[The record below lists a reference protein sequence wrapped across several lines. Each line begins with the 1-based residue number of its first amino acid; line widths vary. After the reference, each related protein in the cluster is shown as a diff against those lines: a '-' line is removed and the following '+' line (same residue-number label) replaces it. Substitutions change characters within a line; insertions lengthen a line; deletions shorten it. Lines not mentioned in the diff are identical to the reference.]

1 MKDRWGRG
9 QGEGV
14 EGASDGYHDECGK
27 TYCEMNVL
35 SNRCLRQLFL
45 CRKGSVPF
53 TPKLTSVKAQRALS
67 GATLV
72 EVSPKSIQP
81 YLRLMRIDKPTGFW
95 LLYWPCTWSI
105 ALAAAPGSLPDLKML
120 ALFGAG
126 SILMRSAGCIMNDI
140 FDKDYDRMV
149 ERTQSRP
156 LASGELN
163 NLQAVALLALLL
175 SGSLSILLQFT
186 WFSVAVGASSLPL
199 VVVYPFAKRYTY
211 WPQFVLGLT
220 SNWGVFIAWCHLC
233 PSTLLTVIPL
243 YTATV
248 FYTATYDTIYSHQD
262 LIRTTEFCISHSL
275 YCSLLDQTMRVKNR
289 NGVIIQGLYN
299 TTDSTGLAFNWGVL
313 LGWAVIRDE
322 LCIALPLLYMASVNW
337 TLIYDT
343 IYAHQDKTDDLIAGI
358 KSTALLFGD
367 KTKYWLTG
375 FAVLTILGFGT
386 TGVMVQQT
394 WPFYGTLAAT
404 GIHLAWQIG
413 AVDINDPK
421 DCWKKFKT
429 NQWLGAILFTGIVA
443 GNLLRKEEK
452 GEANCCR

>member
-14 EGASDGYHDECGK
+14 EGASDGGMSAK
-27 TYCEMNVL
+27 KPR
-35 SNRCLRQLFL
+35 SNM
-45 CRKGSVPF
+45 KGSVPF

-211 WPQFVLGLT
+211 WPQFVLGL
-220 SNWGVFIAWCHLC
+220 
-233 PSTLLTVIPL
+233 
-243 YTATV
+243 
-248 FYTATYDTIYSHQD
+248 
-262 LIRTTEFCISHSL
+262 
-275 YCSLLDQTMRVKNR
+275 
-289 NGVIIQGLYN
+289 
-299 TTDSTGLAFNWGVL
+299 AFNWGVL